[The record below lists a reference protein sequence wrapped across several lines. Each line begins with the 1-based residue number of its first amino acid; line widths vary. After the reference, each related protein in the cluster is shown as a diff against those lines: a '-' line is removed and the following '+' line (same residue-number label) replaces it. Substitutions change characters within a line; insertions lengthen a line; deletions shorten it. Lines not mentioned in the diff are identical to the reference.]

1 MKSFKVG
8 FDAKR
13 AVLNYTGLGNYS
25 RLAIDAIS
33 TRLPDNKYY
42 LYTPKVKAND
52 RLDELLGRDNITIRR
67 PDSFTGR
74 AFGSLWRS
82 MGITSQLKTDGMDL
96 FHGLSNELPLGIAR
110 TGIPS
115 VVTIHDVIFIPHPEF
130 YHRADVE
137 ICRRKFGYAAR
148 VADRVIAISEC
159 TRRDLVRYYGVDRS
173 KIDVVYQGCH
183 ASFYR
188 NVSPDEIDAVRRKYG
203 LHNPYII
210 AVGTVESR
218 KNQLIAVEGLRGLPA
233 DVHLVIV
240 GRRTGYAAMLDAA
253 IASYGLGDRVHFMEG
268 VPFADLPVL
277 YAGAVMASY
286 TSFYEGFGIP
296 VIEAIAAGVP
306 VIAATGSCL
315 EEAGGPGAV
324 YVNPQDVEHFV
335 ANARLLLD
343 DEVLRRSM
351 VEAGRSYIGRFSFD
365 NFASGLVAVYEKLG
379 IKN

>member
-1 MKSFKVG
+1 MKSFKIG

-42 LYTPKVKAND
+42 LYTPKVKSND
-52 RLDELLGRDNITIRR
+52 RLSELLDRKNITLRR

-82 MGITSQLKTDGMDL
+82 IGMASQIKGDGIDL
-96 FHGLSNELPLGIAR
+96 FHGLSNELPVGIAR

-130 YHRADVE
+130 YHRADAE
-137 ICRRKFGYAAR
+137 ICRRKFGHAAR

-159 TRRDLVRYYGVDRS
+159 TRRDLVRYYGVERS

-183 ASFYR
+183 SSFYR
-188 NVSPDEIDAVRRKYG
+188 AVSSEERDGVRRKYG
-203 LHNPYII
+203 LPERYIV
-210 AVGTVESR
+210 AVGTVEAR
-218 KNQLIAVEGLRGLPA
+218 KNQLMAVEGLRGLPD
-233 DVHLVIV
+233 DVHLVII
-240 GRRTGYAAMLDAA
+240 GRRTGYAAMLDASVA
-253 IASYGLGDRVHFMEG
+253 NHGLRERVHFIEG
-268 VPFADLPVL
+268 VPFAELPAL

-296 VIEAIAAGVP
+296 VIEAIASGVP

-315 EEAGGPGAV
+315 EEAGGPGAI
-324 YVNPQDVEHFV
+324 YVNPHDVEQFV
-335 ANARLLLD
+335 SSARLLLD
-343 DEVLRRSM
+343 DESLRRSM
-351 VEAGRSYIGRFSFD
+351 VEAGRSYISRFSFD
-365 NFASGLVAVYEKLG
+365 NFASGLVGVYEKLG
-379 IKN
+379 IKD

>member
-1 MKSFKVG
+1 MKSFKIG

-25 RLAIDAIS
+25 RLAIDAVS
-33 TRLPDNKYY
+33 TKLPDNEYF

-52 RLDELLGRDNITIRR
+52 RLIDLLGRDNITLRC

-74 AFGSLWRS
+74 AFGSLWRTV
-82 MGITSQLKTDGMDL
+82 GITSQLKHEGMDL
-96 FHGLSNELPLGIAR
+96 FHGLSNELPVGIAR

-115 VVTIHDVIFIPHPEF
+115 VVTIHDVIFMPHPEF

-137 ICRRKFGYAAR
+137 ICRRKFGYASR

-183 ASFYR
+183 SSFYQP
-188 NVSPDEIDAVRRKYG
+188 VSRERIKAVRRRYD
-203 LHNPYII
+203 LPERYIV
-210 AVGTVESR
+210 AVGTVEAR
-218 KNQLIAVEGLRGLPA
+218 KNQLLAVEGLRGLPD

-253 IASYGLGDRVHFMEG
+253 VANHGLRDRVHFIEG
-268 VPFADLPVL
+268 APFAELPAL
-277 YAGAVMASY
+277 YAGSVMASY

-324 YVNPQDVEHFV
+324 YVNPQDVEQFV

-343 DEVLRRSM
+343 DEALRRSM
-351 VEAGRSYIGRFSFD
+351 VDAGRSYISRFSFD
-365 NFASGLVAVYEKLG
+365 NFASGLVAVYGKLG
-379 IKN
+379 IGN

>member
-1 MKSFKVG
+1 MNSFKIG

-33 TRLPDNKYY
+33 SRLPDNAYY
-42 LYTPKVKAND
+42 LYTPKMKAND
-52 RLDELLGRDNITIRR
+52 RLKELLDRKNIAIRR
-67 PDSFTGR
+67 PDSLTGR

-82 MGITSQLKTDGMDL
+82 MGMTSQIKSDGMDL
-96 FHGLSNELPLGIAR
+96 FHGLSNELPLGIAK

-159 TRRDLVRYYGVDRS
+159 TRRDLMKYYGIDRS

-183 ASFYR
+183 SSFYQS
-188 NVSPDEIDAVRRKYG
+188 VAPDKMDEVRRKYE
-203 LHNPYII
+203 LPQRYIV
-210 AVGTVESR
+210 AVGTVEAR
-218 KNQLIAVEGLRGLPA
+218 KNQLMAVEGLRGLPD

-253 IASYGLGDRVHFMEG
+253 VVNHGLHERVHFIEG
-268 VPFADLPVL
+268 VPFGDLPAL

-296 VIEAIAAGVP
+296 VIEAIASGVP

-324 YVNPQDVEHFV
+324 YVNPQDVDQFV
-335 ANARLLLD
+335 TSARLLLD
-343 DEVLRRSM
+343 DESLRRRM
-351 VEAGRSYIGRFSFD
+351 VDAGRSYISRFSFD
-365 NFASGLVAVYEKLG
+365 NFASGLVEVYEKLG

>member
-42 LYTPKVKAND
+42 LYTPKVRAND

-188 NVSPDEIDAVRRKYG
+188 NVSSDEIDAVRRKYG

-218 KNQLIAVEGLRGLPA
+218 KNQLMAVEGLRGLPD

-335 ANARLLLD
+335 TNARLLLD
-343 DEVLRRSM
+343 DEALRRSM